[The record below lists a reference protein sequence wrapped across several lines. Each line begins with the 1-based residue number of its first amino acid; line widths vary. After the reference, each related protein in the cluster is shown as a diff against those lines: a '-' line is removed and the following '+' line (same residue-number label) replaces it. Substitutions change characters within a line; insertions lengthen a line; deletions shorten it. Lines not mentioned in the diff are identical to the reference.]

1 MGILNK
7 EDGSIVS
14 HQVENALF
22 SVKLGRKSPYIS
34 DRIRRACA
42 ALNRR
47 ESDKNRGDFIFIT
60 QKVRF
65 RRRAETGIGLKVT
78 VSGRTSGM
86 YDPLRDAFMIKM
98 GDFFPQDEV
107 FQQSWPTVSGAQR
120 VLIVRNAHALIGG
133 QGKILASF
141 AKTVQRVEF
150 VTCDV
155 RRF

>member
-1 MGILNK
+1 LALRIAQCGSGLTADEIWEFAGILNK

-34 DRIRRACA
+34 DRPQSLRR
-42 ALNRR
+42 LNRR

-86 YDPLRDAFMIKM
+86 YDPPDAFMIKM
-98 GDFFPQDEV
+98 GDFFRRMK
-107 FQQSWPTVSGAQR
+107 SSSR
-120 VLIVRNAHALIGG
+120 VGPRFPA
-133 QGKILASF
+133 
-141 AKTVQRVEF
+141 RREF
-150 VTCDV
+150 
-155 RRF
+155 